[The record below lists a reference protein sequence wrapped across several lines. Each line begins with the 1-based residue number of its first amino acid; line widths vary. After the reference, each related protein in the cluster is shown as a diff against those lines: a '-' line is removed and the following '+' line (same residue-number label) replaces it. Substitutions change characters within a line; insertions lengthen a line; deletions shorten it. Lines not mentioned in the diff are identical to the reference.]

1 MLSLFCNDTNFK
13 QDSIS
18 AEMLRLLVNIGYVA
32 TGSGKRK
39 NAEIIFEGVIAARP
53 QNELLY
59 VAYAF
64 MRMVFG
70 EYTEASKLL
79 MEKALKINPESEI
92 AKAFYGMLLYQVK
105 QRGES
110 YTILNQIKENG
121 KDMDAIALAEC
132 IIKEG

>member
-1 MLSLFCNDTNFK
+1 MLSLFYDDTNFK
-13 QDSIS
+13 QDSIP

-32 TGSGKRK
+32 TGSGKK
-39 NAEIIFEGVIAARP
+39 KHAEVIFEGVIAARP

-79 MEKALKINPESEI
+79 MEKALRINPDSEI
-92 AKAFYGMLLYQVK
+92 AKAFYGMLLHQVGR
-105 QRGES
+105 RGES
-110 YTILNQIKENG
+110 YVILNQVKENG
-121 KDMDAIALAEC
+121 KDVDAIALAEC
-132 IIKEG
+132 IIKKG